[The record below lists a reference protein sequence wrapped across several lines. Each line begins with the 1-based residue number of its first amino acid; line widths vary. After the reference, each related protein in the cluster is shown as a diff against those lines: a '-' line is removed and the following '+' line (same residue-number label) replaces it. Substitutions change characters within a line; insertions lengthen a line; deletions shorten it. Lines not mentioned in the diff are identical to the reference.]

1 MDSLHIKKYNKLNII
16 LEISKPM
23 IQYINGNLFTSNAKV
38 LVNTVNTVG
47 VMGKGIAADFKKYYP
62 DMFSEY
68 KRRCLNNEL
77 NIGDLFL
84 YKTSNKWILNFPTK
98 KHWRSPS
105 KIEYIEAGLKKLVE
119 EASNLQITDIAM
131 PKLGCGNGGLDW
143 ETEVKPIVEKY
154 LKKSPINVSIY
165 EFDKDITPEHLK
177 PKEIED
183 WLLSD
188 PENLTF
194 KLFYEDIL
202 NLYGKKNLFEDT
214 TILNDDGYHL
224 HYDNSNLMFTIE
236 KKDFKLNL
244 SKDDIKT
251 MFFTLHNLGKLDKD
265 DIYHDL
271 YQYHDII
278 FDFFSKPNYILR
290 DKDKVILNYTKKAQN
305 IEVETLNE
313 L

>member
-1 MDSLHIKKYNKLNII
+1 
-16 LEISKPM
+16 M

-38 LVNTVNTVG
+38 IVNTVNTVG

-62 DMFSEY
+62 DMFVEY

-77 NIGDLFL
+77 MIGDLFL

-105 KIEYIEAGLKKLVE
+105 KVEYIEIGLKKLVE
-119 EASNLQITDIAM
+119 KASRLQITDIAM

-143 ETEVKPIVEKY
+143 ENEVKPIVEKY
-154 LKKSPINVSIY
+154 LEKSPINVSIY

-183 WLLSD
+183 WLLSN

-194 KLFYEDIL
+194 KLFYEDL
-202 NLYGKKNLFEDT
+202 LDLYSKKNLFEDT
-214 TILNDDGYHL
+214 IILNEEGYHL
-224 HYDNSNLMFTIE
+224 HYNFNDSIFTIE

-244 SKDDIKT
+244 SQDDIKT
-251 MFFTLHNLGKLDKD
+251 MFFTLQNLGKLDKN

-271 YQYHDII
+271 YKYHDII

-290 DKDKVILNYTKKAQN
+290 DKDKIILNYTKKAQN

-313 L
+313 F